1 MTVFTKNCTDFF
13 FIPIAPIKGN
23 DSQSPKPCKPW
34 LKRYI
39 EERMVLCMNFYVK
52 VWKIDGDHQIGK
64 YCTQACM
71 YVLVSLSM
79 CVQSVSQISLKAH
92 DETKRLKNDTII

>member
-1 MTVFTKNCTDFF
+1 M
-13 FIPIAPIKGN
+13 
-23 DSQSPKPCKPW
+23 
-34 LKRYI
+34 KRYI
-39 EERMVLCMNFYVK
+39 GEGMVLCMNFYVK

-64 YCTQACM
+64 KCTKACM

-92 DETKRLKNDTII
+92 DETKKVKKWHNNLTNQQTIMFLKNQVLLDSLFCTLWRIKKYTR

>member
-1 MTVFTKNCTDFF
+1 MEIESDCVHKKLYRFF

-39 EERMVLCMNFYVK
+39 EEGMVLCMNFYVK

-64 YCTQACM
+64 YCTQAC
-71 YVLVSLSM
+71 VRIGFALQ
-79 CVQSVSQISLKAH
+79 CVFSRYH
-92 DETKRLKNDTII
+92 R